1 MMDGTISTDQTDYSA
16 TSTDRPKTFRLPGA
30 FGFLGQPESLSFNDR
45 LLIITAIATACIAVV
60 AVCTGLWFARP
71 VLIPITTAF
80 VLSILLAPA
89 TEWLRRRAV
98 PTGLRA
104 LIVVLLAFTLF
115 IYGLY
120 LVIQPGAAWI
130 EKLPTVM
137 EQARDKLAGVENAV
151 SKVQDVSEQVND
163 LAKLG
168 NDKTTEEVTVQ
179 GPEIGDILF
188 ASART
193 FIVQILFTAVL
204 TYFFLASRLDI
215 RRKLI
220 LLRGTMSG
228 MRQTARMLRA
238 IEQKV
243 GAYMFTMLMINI
255 GLGVATGLAM
265 WAIGMPSPYIWGGL
279 AAILNFIPYLG
290 PIILTS
296 LLTISGLVQFDNWVE
311 ILTVP
316 AIFIAFN
323 FIESNFVTPTLI
335 GVRLTISPL
344 AIILNVSF
352 WTWMWGPAGAVIS
365 IPVFVIFK
373 TICDHSDFLR
383 PIGLLIGE
391 ADTFRP
397 VKRGLQRL
405 QHTP

>member
-1 MMDGTISTDQTDYSA
+1 MSETIGTETADYSA
-16 TSTDRPKTFRLPGA
+16 TEKGSSSNFKLTGA
-30 FGFLGQPESLSFNDR
+30 FNFFRQPETLSFNDR
-45 LLIITAIATACIAVV
+45 VLIITAISTCCIAIV
-60 AVCTGLWFARP
+60 AACTGLWFARP
-71 VLIPITTAF
+71 VLIPICTAF

-89 TEWLRRRAV
+89 TEWLHKRSV
-98 PTGLRA
+98 PAGLRA
-104 LIVVLLAFTLF
+104 GIVVVVAFTLF

-120 LVIQPGAAWI
+120 VVIQPGTVWV

-137 EQARDKLAGVENAV
+137 EQARDKLAGVEDAV
-151 SKVQDVSEQVND
+151 SKVQNVSEQVND

-168 NDKTTEEVTVQ
+168 DDKGPEKVTVQ
-179 GPEIGDILF
+179 GPEIGDLLF

-204 TYFFLASRLDI
+204 TYFFLASRIDI

-220 LLRGTMSG
+220 LLRGDIKG

-243 GAYMFTMLMINI
+243 GAYMFTMLIINI
-255 GLGVATGLAM
+255 GLGIATGLAM

-290 PIILTS
+290 PI
-296 LLTISGLVQFDNWVE
+296 LLTALLAISGLVYFDTWIE

-344 AIILNVSF
+344 AIILNISF

-365 IPVFVIFK
+365 IPIFVIFK
-373 TICDHSDFLR
+373 TVCDHSDFLR
-383 PIGLLIGE
+383 PVGLLIGE

-397 VKRGLQRL
+397 VKRGLRRL
-405 QHTP
+405 QHAN